1 MFRKPEQRSS
11 RTAATTVIKRALC
24 AFGRKQRLGFTL
36 DVRETPDRLE
46 DIVEGIHN
54 GNVTEKALADVK
66 SRIREVLRSAKKTT
80 KTKTGGAVW
89 KCEYSC
95 SVHEAEPKPEE
106 MVTSYI
112 VRNGVRTGYERL
124 QTTRPDVV
132 ELAAAT
138 EPARDTSGGAR
149 RPSGSSHSVSDVL
162 AAVEAERHCVHN
174 KVSQISSYKDAMECV
189 GDVVQIVELLY
200 RFLQQLADLEEGGPP
215 GFRES
220 RATLTLTPTPSL
232 PPSTPAA
239 AATQWQVD
247 ALPASA
253 SACCHTFRSVFGQ
266 SVLRI

>member
-1 MFRKPEQRSS
+1 M
-11 RTAATTVIKRALC
+11 
-24 AFGRKQRLGFTL
+24 
-36 DVRETPDRLE
+36 
-46 DIVEGIHN
+46 
-54 GNVTEKALADVK
+54 
-66 SRIREVLRSAKKTT
+66 
-80 KTKTGGAVW
+80 W
-89 KCEYSC
+89 KCEYRC

-112 VRNGVRTGYERL
+112 VRNGVRAGYERL

-132 ELAAAT
+132 ELAQTEAAAT

-200 RFLQQLADLEEGGPP
+200 GFLQQLADLEEGGPP

-232 PPSTPAA
+232 PPRTPAA
-239 AATQWQVD
+239 AAMAGRRSPCLCLCLLSYFSFRFWPKCAPNLTGAPLF
-247 ALPASA
+247 ALCGALA
-253 SACCHTFRSVFGQ
+253 TARHRRLWLAG
-266 SVLRI
+266 R